1 MPARNQDRKWILA
14 VLAAVLVPALTLH
27 GTCIA
32 VMGPGTWGSGL
43 AEVAPEFQPPTREAA
58 RYAEA
63 FEPVPNSGVAPQAD
77 FVLPGDAAL
86 QGSAVWVAR
95 AGGRTV
101 ILTEDGAAKPGS
113 QRLYLAN
120 RGELREVALPRGHV
134 VSRPQWAGDR
144 IVYERWNPWAIPPVK
159 KLGRYL
165 ASWTDRTLRP
175 EAALYGSTDEAGTW
189 DFLMPGHSLSI
200 APDGRRAAL
209 LRSGALLAGYYSIHL
224 WRVGAEEAP
233 AIVSLREHGE
243 QGPRSFSLR
252 WSPDSAALRIAGR
265 TAGFGRRQS
274 QTGGGA
280 DGLEVD
286 LLYLAADQALYDLR
300 VEP

>member
-14 VLAAVLVPALTLH
+14 VLAAVLVPALALH

-32 VMGPGTWGSGL
+32 VMGPGTWGSGV
-43 AEVAPEFQPPTREAA
+43 AEVAPEFQPPTDEAM

-63 FEPVPNSGVAPQAD
+63 LEPTLDSGGTPQAD
-77 FVLPGDAAL
+77 FVLPGAAAL
-86 QGSAVWVAR
+86 QGSAVWVDR

-101 ILTEDGAAKPGS
+101 ILTEDSAAKPGS
-113 QRLYLAN
+113 QRLYVAAKGDV
-120 RGELREVALPRGHV
+120 RELALPRDHV
-134 VSRPQWAGDR
+134 VSRPQWVGDR
-144 IVYERWNPWAIPPVK
+144 IVYERWNPWAIPPLK

-175 EAALYGSTDEAGTW
+175 EVALYGSADEDGRW

-209 LRSGALLAGYYSIHL
+209 LRSGALLAGYYSIHV
-224 WRVGAEEAP
+224 WRLGADEAP
-233 AIVSLREHGE
+233 AILSLREHGE
-243 QGPRSFSLR
+243 LGPRSFSLR
-252 WSPDSAALRIAGR
+252 WSPDSAALRIAGK

-274 QTGGGA
+274 QTGAGA
-280 DGLEVD
+280 DGLDVD
-286 LLYLAADQALYDLR
+286 VLYLAADQALYDLR
-300 VEP
+300 AKP